1 MPFKE
6 STPITQ
12 VIFKDESSSL
22 TEFKGEIMNI
32 RPIETITSR
41 AAPVTQF
48 ARLSGLQ
55 FKLKLNKSLYLCIR
69 NMP

>member
-6 STPITQ
+6 SIPITQ
-12 VIFKDESSSL
+12 VIFKDESSFL

-32 RPIETITSR
+32 MSIETITSR
-41 AAPVTQF
+41 AASVTQF

-55 FKLKLNKSLYLCIR
+55 LKIKIK
-69 NMP
+69 